1 MEYTIRWEEVC
12 YQKVKCW
19 FESRDIIKSS
29 SWKWWNIN
37 GEGVVFLQG
46 ASLRK
51 QVTDEPRPPTSNP
64 YLSPISFLQNTAPS
78 SLTPSLHHPSL
89 TPYFHLYTNTSPAS
103 TSASD
108 LKKKIRAWNALQWL
122 LRVKSKH
129 VTWHFLAI
137 SCRPLLTPKVFKLHG
152 SSLRSLNTWSSFLSR
167 DFYTAQDQRTLSP
180 LFRSSI
186 AYIPPPPTTRYVT
199 LLFCSQRN
207 SSALPI
213 TDLHLW
219 FRPPEK
225 RVVSF
230 WACWVWE
237 APGTTM

>member
-19 FESRDIIKSS
+19 FESRDIKSS

-51 QVTDEPRPPTSNP
+51 QVTDETRPPTYNP

-78 SLTPSLHHPSL
+78 SLTPSLHHPNL
-89 TPYFHLYTNTSPAS
+89 TPYFHLYANTSPAS

-137 SCRPLLTPKVFKLHG
+137 TCRPLLTQKY
-152 SSLRSLNTWSSFLSR
+152 SSYRG
-167 DFYTAQDQRTLSP
+167 
-180 LFRSSI
+180 
-186 AYIPPPPTTRYVT
+186 
-199 LLFCSQRN
+199 LL
-207 SSALPI
+207 LG
-213 TDLHLW
+213 L
-219 FRPPEK
+219 
-225 RVVSF
+225 
-230 WACWVWE
+230 
-237 APGTTM
+237 